1 MWGKKEPYYTVSRN
15 VNFSH
20 CGKKYG
26 GFSKK
31 LKIEL
36 PYDPAVSLL
45 GIHQQQQKILIL
57 KDKSTPTFTIVLF
70 IIAKIGKQPKCPSK
84 DEWIKTVIH
93 TMECYSV
100 MKKNEIF
107 PFTST
112 LMDSENIML
121 SELRQTEKDT
131 AV

>member
-70 IIAKIGKQPKCPSK
+70 IIAK
-84 DEWIKTVIH
+84 
-93 TMECYSV
+93 
-100 MKKNEIF
+100 
-107 PFTST
+107 
-112 LMDSENIML
+112 
-121 SELRQTEKDT
+121 
-131 AV
+131 